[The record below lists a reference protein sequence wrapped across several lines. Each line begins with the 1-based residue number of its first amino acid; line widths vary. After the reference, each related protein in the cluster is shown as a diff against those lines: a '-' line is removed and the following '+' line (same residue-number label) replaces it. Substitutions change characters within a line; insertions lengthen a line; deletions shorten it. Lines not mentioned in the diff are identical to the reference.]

1 LVIGHRYELAAVYQ
15 RQRTNDKG
23 QRTNALQGETMR
35 SINLNSAVLPL
46 VITAMAL
53 PANAQQAQQF
63 VKYQCNDGK
72 TFEVQYFPDKAWM
85 RLDNLRFELLPVE
98 AVEGMKY
105 SNGRTLLQTIGNK
118 ASIDV
123 NFQPYLTECISQKDV
138 APFPNPNPFL
148 P

>member
-1 LVIGHRYELAAVYQ
+1 MGFL
-15 RQRTNDKG
+15 
-23 QRTNALQGETMR
+23 GEIIMK
-35 SINLNSAVLPL
+35 SINLSSVVFPL
-46 VITAMAL
+46 MITAMAL

-72 TFEVQYFPDKAWM
+72 TFEVQYFRDKAWM

-105 SNGRTLLQTIGNK
+105 SNGRTLLQAISNK